1 MKKKHRVFKILAM
14 IMIGAAIVALV
25 AFVVMTLWN
34 WLIPSIFING
44 PEITYWQ
51 ALGIMVLSKILFGG
65 FKHHRPPTCFTDKT
79 ESWKQK
85 FREKWNCMDEDR
97 KTKIRDHMF
106 ARFHGGE
113 KSDEPETDK
122 QE

>member
-1 MKKKHRVFKILAM
+1 MKKKHKGFKILAM
-14 IMIGAAIVALV
+14 ILIGAAIVALV
-25 AFVVMTLWN
+25 AFVVMVLWN
-34 WLIPSIFING
+34 WLIPSIFTNG

-65 FKHHRPPTCFTDKT
+65 FKPHHPPPFFSDKK

-97 KTKIRDHMF
+97 KAKIRDHMF
-106 ARFHGGE
+106 SRFHGGE
-113 KSDEPETDK
+113 KSDEVKNDK